1 MAKNS
6 VRNQAECRWKLARTF
21 RLLPLFGILGLLK
34 ATGIAPATAAVPN
47 QYASTC
53 NDCHEMPPIDSLF
66 RNITTGAFQGNHNTH
81 ALASRYTCVRCHQAS
96 ETYSSGHMTR
106 TVTLSSNINSSPATG
121 RYVVDGTPLTFVNL
135 TSSPMFGTCTNVNC
149 HFEKTTP
156 VWGSPAFASSG
167 NCGKCHDA
175 PPGDGSHL
183 SHTAY
188 YGPGAPACRRCHPN
202 HTAEASVFAHA
213 TSAGKRALS
222 LEGITYSKPENLA
235 YPAYLPSQA
244 AVRNGTCSTIACHG
258 NTAAT
263 WGGSACLD
271 CHAVSQ
277 GGRAAITSQF
287 SANSHHIQGT
297 VTNAHCYQC
306 HWEANS
312 NGTINS
318 TYHNSKTPGGPVDLV
333 IYGAGARPGS
343 YLAGT
348 TAVQYTANGT
358 RGEIVK
364 VTTHCLGCHC
374 DQNNGTQPFGD
385 GKTPRQYAW
394 DATSIAAR
402 YSQTGVTTWGKYS
415 TVTNAAKK
423 RIAKAYS
430 AHGKAAANLRGWD
443 TVNGVDGTIS
453 NTSGAVN
460 VECFDCHN
468 SHGSSVV
475 GTTTR
480 YVSATINGGIL
491 KDTTSG
497 VGGYSVSYR
506 PYTGGTI
513 LAKNRRNPG
522 ASLCLD
528 CHLNAGATRTP
539 WGYTTT
545 YGASQPILGYWDS
558 PYMGYSGAGVKKRY
572 TYKSVSLF
580 KGGHFGAS
588 SALSGP
594 VMGSIDG
601 LCTPCHD
608 PHGVSPTLERQY
620 AVPLLKGTWITSP
633 YKEDVTPAA
642 NSSMTNR
649 VSIGPGVPYFI
660 DQNTFGANIGAAVA
674 GVSHTVDQSS
684 GLCLTCHPQTSLTV
698 TTTPAAPNAW
708 KSKNRIHE
716 SVKGWKTS
724 SGTVRHAYTCS
735 KCHSVHSASV
745 LPRLM
750 VTNCLDSNHKGRLQK
765 TPSPVISG
773 SGSGDWGFGGSG
785 RIPGTYSST
794 GDSAPG
800 NFIVTC
806 HESPTANGG
815 AGTNQ
820 GWNGV
825 TPWVYP

>member
-1 MAKNS
+1 M
-6 VRNQAECRWKLARTF
+6 RNPDECKSKIVRTF
-21 RLLPLFGILGLLK
+21 RLLPLLGIMGLSG
-34 ATGIAPATAAVPN
+34 ATGIAPVTAAAPN
-47 QYASTC
+47 QYDSTC
-53 NDCHEMPPIDSLF
+53 SDCHEIPPIDSMF
-66 RNITTGAFQGNHNTH
+66 RNITTGAFPGNHNTH
-81 ALASRYTCVRCHQAS
+81 ALASRYACVRCHEAS
-96 ETYSSGHMTR
+96 GAYSSGHMTR

-121 RYVVDGTPLTFVNL
+121 RYAVGGTPVTFVNL
-135 TSSPMFGTCTNVNC
+135 TSSPIFGSCTNVNC

-156 VWGSPAFASSG
+156 AWGSPAFSSSG
-167 NCGKCHDA
+167 NCGKCHGA
-175 PPGDGSHL
+175 PPEDGNHL
-183 SHTAY
+183 RHSAY

-235 YPAYLPSQA
+235 YPAYLPSQTT
-244 AVRNGTCSTIACHG
+244 VRNGTCSTIACHG

-297 VTNAHCYQC
+297 VTDAHCYQC

-312 NGTINS
+312 NGSINS

-333 IYGAGARPGS
+333 IYGAGTRPGT

-348 TAVQYTANGT
+348 TAIQYTANGA
-358 RGEIVK
+358 RGEIAK

-374 DQNNGTQPFGD
+374 DQNNDTQPFGD

-394 DATSIAAR
+394 DATSVAAR

-423 RIAKAYS
+423 RIAKSYS

-443 TVNGVDGTIS
+443 TNSGVDGTIT

-468 SHGSSVV
+468 SHGSSVA
-475 GTTTR
+475 GITTR

-491 KDTTSG
+491 KNTTAG

-506 PYTGGTI
+506 PYTGGTA

-528 CHLNAGATRTP
+528 CHLNATATRTP

-558 PYMGYSGAGVKKRY
+558 PYMSYSGAGVKKRY

-588 SALSGP
+588 SPLTGP
-594 VMGSIDG
+594 VMGSING

-620 AVPLLKGTWITSP
+620 AVPLLKGTWVTSP
-633 YKEDVTPAA
+633 YKEDVTPAV
-642 NSSMTNR
+642 NSWQTNYT
-649 VSIGPGVPYFI
+649 GEGVKFNI
-660 DQNTFGANIGAAVA
+660 DQNTFGSSIRASVA
-674 GVSHTVDQSS
+674 GVTEPAAESS
-684 GLCLTCHPQTSLTV
+684 GLCLTCHPRTSLT
-698 TTTPAAPNAW
+698 ASASPNPW
-708 KSKNRIHE
+708 LSRNRIHE
-716 SVKGWKTS
+716 SVIGWKTS
-724 SGTVRHAYTCS
+724 NGIVKHSYTCS
-735 KCHSVHSASV
+735 KCHTVHSASV

-750 VTNCLDSNHKGRLQK
+750 VTNCLDKSHKGRVK
-765 TPSPVISG
+765 KNVSPVVSG
-773 SGSGDWGFGGSG
+773 SSTGYDGSGSG
-785 RIPGTYSST
+785 RIPGSYSGSGYSGGP
-794 GDSAPG
+794 GD
-800 NFIVTC
+800 FTVTC

-815 AGTNQ
+815 DGTDQ
-820 GWNGV
+820 RWNIK